1 MHLQRRTEFPLQTKS
16 KTSSKAFD
24 GAEEEIFSRLNV
36 ENAAV
41 LA

>member
-1 MHLQRRTEFPLQTKS
+1 MNFPLQTQGIA
-16 KTSSKAFD
+16 SSKALN